1 MDSYLHELTR
11 RLVACN
17 TVSSNTNAPAMDY
30 LGEQLEEHGFRV
42 LLQRTE
48 VAGAQKVN
56 LLACAGPPEPDGLII
71 SGHVDTVPFEG
82 QPGWTRDPLRLGIE
96 DERVY
101 GRGTSDMKAFVAQCV
116 DAAAQLELSTLAR
129 PLVFAF
135 TADEEVGMLGA
146 ERLLPDFPTALG
158 DLPQPRLA
166 WIGEPTS
173 DQVFHTHKGIA
184 LVTIKV
190 HGMGGHSSVPEK
202 GANAIA
208 VAGRVVEA
216 IGRYQAELRAQT
228 STEFATLF
236 PEAPYTSL
244 NFGLIRGGTAGNMI
258 AEQCTLLLSYRPLP
272 RTDPTE
278 IYDELVRRVQ
288 AVDTR
293 DYGSELRPTIEVAEP
308 FIAPPLL
315 SPRHTPLERVLFAE
329 FDTTTSGGAPFGTD
343 GCQFA
348 RAGID
353 SLICGP
359 GDLDQAHQPNESIR
373 REAFERG
380 SRHILSIIHKMCVA
394 QQPL

>member
-1 MDSYLHELTR
+1 MDSYLHEVTR

-17 TVSSNTNAPAMDY
+17 TVSSNSNAPAMDY
-30 LGEQLEEHGFRV
+30 LAEQLEEHGFRV

-48 VAGAQKVN
+48 VAGTQKVN

-82 QPGWTRDPLRLGIE
+82 QPGWTRDPLRLEIE
-96 DERVY
+96 DDRVY

-116 DAAAQLELSTLAR
+116 DAASQLELSTLAR
-129 PLVFAF
+129 PLVFVF

-146 ERLLPDFPTALG
+146 ERLLPDLPTALR

-190 HGMGGHSSVPEK
+190 RGIGGHSSVPEK

-208 VAGRVVEA
+208 VAGRVIGA
-216 IGRYQAELRAQT
+216 IGRYQAELRAQA
-228 STEFATLF
+228 SAEFAALF

-278 IYDELVRRVQ
+278 IYEEIIRRVR

-293 DYGSELRPTIEVAEP
+293 DYGSELRPTIEVGEP

-315 SPRHTPLERVLFAE
+315 SPRHTPLERVLFDE

-343 GCQFA
+343 GSQFA
-348 RAGID
+348 RVGID

-359 GDLDQAHQPNESIR
+359 GDLDQAHRPNESIR
-373 REAFERG
+373 RDAFERG
-380 SRHILSIIHKMCVA
+380 SQHILSIIHKMCVV
-394 QQPL
+394 QGPV